1 MPHLEP
7 LPMDENPELEEDFA
21 LFEEILGFVPNSL
34 LTMQRKPP
42 VVRGFHDLT
51 EAVMNECDEVDPGF
65 KRMAAHFSSRAA
77 GCQYCEAHSLIA
89 AEIHGV
95 SQEKIDDLWE
105 YRTSELYTEKERVGL
120 DFALAAGKVPNEV
133 DEEIMTAMKEHW
145 SDDEIVE
152 LLAAISLY
160 GFLNRWNDTMATAL
174 EDVPREM
181 GERVLADHH
190 WDGGK
195 HVNEG

>member
-1 MPHLEP
+1 MAHIDP
-7 LPMDENPELEEDFA
+7 LPEDETPELAEDFA

-34 LTMQRKPP
+34 LTMQRKPEI
-42 VVRGFHDLT
+42 VEGFHDLT
-51 EAVMNECDEVDPGF
+51 DAVMNEADEVDPGF
-65 KRMAAHFSSRAA
+65 KRMAAHFASRAA

-89 AEIHGV
+89 ANIHGV

-105 YRTSELYTEKERVGL
+105 YETSDHYTEKERVGL

-133 DEEIMTAMKEHW
+133 DEEIMAAMRDHW
-145 SDDEIVE
+145 TDDEIVE

-160 GFLNRWNDTMATAL
+160 GFLNRWNDTMATDL
-174 EDVPREM
+174 EAVPREM
-181 GERVLADHH
+181 GERVLADEH

-195 HVNEG
+195 HVED